1 MKNISILILFSLF
14 LICAPLLVSGSTAE
28 QELVIPDSP
37 AVSGS
42 GASFGLWDFFRTLL
56 VLALVIGAVYGVLHL
71 IRKVQPKFIQAD
83 DKKIKVE
90 GTKVIAPGK
99 MVHIIEVEG
108 RRFLIGS
115 ADHSVQL
122 LAELDKKE
130 QAQ

>member
-42 GASFGLWDFFRTLL
+42 GASFGFWDFFRTLL

-71 IRKVQPKFIQAD
+71 IKRVQPKFIQAD
-83 DKKIKVE
+83 DKKITVE

-122 LAELDKKE
+122 LAELDRKE
-130 QAQ
+130 QEQ

>member
-14 LICAPLLVSGSTAE
+14 LICAPLLVFGSTAE

-37 AVSGS
+37 AGAAS
-42 GASFGLWDFFRTLL
+42 GASFGLWDFFRTIL